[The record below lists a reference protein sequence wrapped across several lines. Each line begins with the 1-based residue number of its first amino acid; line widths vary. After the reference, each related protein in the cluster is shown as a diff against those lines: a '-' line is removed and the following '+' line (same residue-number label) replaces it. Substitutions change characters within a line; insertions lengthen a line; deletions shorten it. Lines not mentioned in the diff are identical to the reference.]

1 MNETLR
7 VLKERRSVRRYK
19 AEQITEA
26 ELNAVLEAGTWAP
39 SAKGL
44 QTSVLVVV
52 QDPETIAYMSRLN
65 AEIQGNPGT
74 DPFYG
79 APTVVVVLGDGE
91 KLNWLQDGS
100 LVMGNLMNAA
110 AALGLGSCW
119 INRAMELFDRPEGKE
134 LLKKWGLPETYR
146 AWATASW
153 GMWTGSCPPPSPGR
167 TAGSSG
173 CERGTGRRDIPAAL
187 PVSRGGSL
195 LRPKRICDTLN
206 ERL

>member
-146 AWATASW
+146 
-153 GMWTGSCPPPSPGR
+153 GVGNCILGYVD
-167 TAGSSG
+167 G
-173 CERGTGRRDIPAAL
+173 ELPA
-187 PVSRGGSL
+187 
-195 LRPKRICDTLN
+195 PKPRKDGWIH
-206 ERL
+206 RV

>member
-1 MNETLR
+1 MNETLK
-7 VLKERRSVRRYK
+7 VLKERRSIRRYK
-19 AEQITEA
+19 AEQIRDE
-26 ELNAVLEAGTWAP
+26 ELNAILEAGTWA
-39 SAKGL
+39 ACGKGI
-44 QTSVLVVV
+44 QHCVMVVV
-52 QDPETIAYMSRLN
+52 QDPETIAYLSRMN

-146 AWATASW
+146 
-153 GMWTGSCPPPSPGR
+153 GVGNCILGYVE
-167 TAGSSG
+167 G
-173 CERGTGRRDIPAAL
+173 DLPA
-187 PVSRGGSL
+187 
-195 LRPKRICDTLN
+195 PKPRKDGWIH
-206 ERL
+206 RV